1 MNCNGFST
9 SSLTAIKKTWNQAA
23 GVVVQISLTIH
34 LVTNVPEVVD
44 TYFMNSSSWQA
55 SSFCDHP
62 SSSNESIFDVIMIS
76 NGIVLLV
83 LVGHHLWKWFL
94 LPPCMVACTHIKC
107 QYPFYSITLLF
118 YRLFETKKKKKT
130 ILSPL
135 RPSSA
140 TDLTNIPGTIFISP
154 IGLQKGWISSLLK
167 ETFQF
172 NYYQLYWYHPS
183 DVLVWWVNTEY
194 FGTNL
199 LDNSDTS

>member
-62 SSSNESIFDVIMIS
+62 SSSNESILDVIMIS

-118 YRLFETKKKKKT
+118 YRLFETKKKKKKNHPIATET
-130 ILSPL
+130 IISHRFNQYPWNHFHQSNW
-135 RPSSA
+135 PSERM
-140 TDLTNIPGTIFISP
+140 DLISLEGNLP
-154 IGLQKGWISSLLK
+154 VQLLPALLISS
-167 ETFQF
+167 FWCSGMVGQHWIF
-172 NYYQLYWYHPS
+172 WNQLI
-183 DVLVWWVNTEY
+183 
-194 FGTNL
+194 G
-199 LDNSDTS
+199 